1 MSKRAQAQQERR
13 SRERDAQQAAQ
24 VAEAIAEASPDVVE
38 PQAEVD
44 APMPK
49 VDHSER
55 MQQLEALRQKPDDMD
70 EYIREETEEV
80 VPTQEAPEPEATP
93 EVAPQVAP
101 EVVAE
106 VPETVTVKIDGQE
119 MQVAKSE
126 VDAVGSVSAYQ
137 MLKAAEKRLEQANR
151 EKHELTQI
159 LQQARQMIQPQTPV
173 KPPEEVLR
181 EKVQQIQFGTP
192 EEAAQALQD
201 ILTTQRVNPNDI
213 ITQAVSQMERKS
225 AMNQFVSRNQDIMG
239 NPLLAKLAV
248 IAEHDKLSKSPPSDW
263 NKFYSDLEVEIRNG
277 IGRPATTP
285 QPAVSTQQTDQPT
298 SGPVADK
305 LARKANIVNLPVA
318 AGRIAAPEDPKPLTR
333 EDRLNLL
340 RKSRGQ
346 PVG

>member
-55 MQQLEALRQKPDDMD
+55 MQQLEALRQKPEDMD
-70 EYIREETEEV
+70 EYIREETEDV
-80 VPTQEAPEPEATP
+80 APTHEAPEPEVTP
-93 EVAPQVAP
+93 DPTP

-106 VPETVTVKIDGQE
+106 VPETVTVKIDGE
-119 MQVAKSE
+119 ERQVAKSE

-159 LQQARQMIQPQTPV
+159 LQQARQMIQPQVPV
-173 KPPEEVLR
+173 KPPEEVLK

-213 ITQAVSQMERKS
+213 ISQAVSQMERKS
-225 AMNQFVSRNQDIMG
+225 AMTQFVTRNQDIMG